1 MTRVAGLLIARALV
15 LHLAAVRP
23 SEPSNR
29 DPRGVSNSSEALVP
43 NATVTLTE
51 LNWGT
56 GVDHV
61 AKTDPSGSY
70 ILRALRSSSY
80 VLKIQAP
87 DFQAVEQQGIVLQV
101 NQQDQ
106 PQL

>member
-15 LHLAAVRP
+15 LHLVAVGQP
-23 SEPSNR
+23 SSR
-29 DPRGVSNSSEALVP
+29 DPRGVSDSSEALVP